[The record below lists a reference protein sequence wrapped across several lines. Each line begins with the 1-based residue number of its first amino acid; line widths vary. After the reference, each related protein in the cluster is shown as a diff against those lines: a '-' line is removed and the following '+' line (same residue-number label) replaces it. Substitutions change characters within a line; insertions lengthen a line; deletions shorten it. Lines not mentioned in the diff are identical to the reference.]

1 LPGRILNRDSGIV
14 KGDAPSRQQKNPSGV
29 SLLQRTQKTAARM
42 AAYLTRSRS
51 EMEAGMRIVMCVLAA
66 LMLWSAPIRAEALSA
81 EDQAA
86 FQSIITG
93 QIEAFRAENGAKAYS
108 YAAPMI
114 RQIFP
119 SPEQF
124 MNMVR
129 QGYQPVYRPQS
140 FQFGEAGFSASG
152 RPIQRVKVVGPDGI
166 TYEAIYTMERQPDG
180 SWAIN
185 GCAIVRIPDL
195 GA

>member
-1 LPGRILNRDSGIV
+1 
-14 KGDAPSRQQKNPSGV
+14 
-29 SLLQRTQKTAARM
+29 
-42 AAYLTRSRS
+42 
-51 EMEAGMRIVMCVLAA
+51 MRVIMWFLAA
-66 LMLWSAPIRAEALSA
+66 LVLWSAPLRAEALSA
-81 EDQAA
+81 EDKAQ

-119 SPEQF
+119 TPEQF

-140 FQFGEAGFSASG
+140 FEFGEAGFSASG
-152 RPIQRVKVVGPDGI
+152 RPIQRVTVVGPDGL
-166 TYEAIYTMERQPDG
+166 TYEAIYTMQRQPDG
-180 SWAIN
+180 SWQIN
-185 GCAIVRIPDL
+185 GCAIVRAPDM

>member
-1 LPGRILNRDSGIV
+1 
-14 KGDAPSRQQKNPSGV
+14 
-29 SLLQRTQKTAARM
+29 
-42 AAYLTRSRS
+42 
-51 EMEAGMRIVMCVLAA
+51 MRLFMCLFAVMI
-66 LMLWSAPIRAEALSA
+66 LWSAPARAESLTA
-81 EDQAA
+81 EDKAA

-119 SPEQF
+119 TPEQF

-140 FQFGEAGFSASG
+140 FEFGEAGFSASG

-166 TYEAIYTMERQPDG
+166 TYEAVYTMQRQPDG
-180 SWAIN
+180 TWQIN
-185 GCAIVRIPDL
+185 GCAIVRAPEL

>member
-1 LPGRILNRDSGIV
+1 
-14 KGDAPSRQQKNPSGV
+14 
-29 SLLQRTQKTAARM
+29 M
-42 AAYLTRSRS
+42 A
-51 EMEAGMRIVMCVLAA
+51 MRLVMCLFAA
-66 LMLWSAPIRAEALSA
+66 LMLWSAPLRAEALSA
-81 EDQAA
+81 EDKSA
-86 FQSIITG
+86 FQSVITG

-119 SPEQF
+119 DPEAF

-140 FQFGEAGFSASG
+140 FTFGEAGLSASG
-152 RPIQRVKVVGPDGI
+152 RPIQRVRVVGPDGI

-180 SWAIN
+180 SWQIN
-185 GCAIVRIPDL
+185 GCAIVRAPDL